1 MHSRSTKRADSID
14 EMVMRQLI
22 REYMIQYKAPSVTGA
37 TPAKEKQGVLGA
49 ALNYIKTILG
59 VSAVIF
65 LMNNKDALVSFAT
78 KFYDTITSIPETM
91 EKITTLVG
99 QVSSAVTTGG
109 IGSLLSLES
118 KQASSIGNQNL
129 FEVDKAPSASAGP
142 SGTVFKTAYG
152 NLLATTNV
160 LSAAKKNIE
169 KFKNSR
175 KPILPLDIP
184 TIDANIG
191 TDNFERSLQEAEEKI
206 VKMIDTINTISQNNQ
221 NYPDNFNAGG
231 LQWVAALAER
241 DVKVPADDKKQREI
255 TNRALSDSLIVAIY
269 NSLKDDVLNFIG
281 ENYLGI
287 EKIQDDDVKSK
298 FLDILKRFTLKIVKD
313 VFENNLSDNAKGI
326 VLPE

>member
-37 TPAKEKQGVLGA
+37 TAAKEKQGVLDA

-65 LMNNKDALVSFAT
+65 LMKNKDSLVSFAT
-78 KFYDTITSIPETM
+78 KFYDTITSIPETVG
-91 EKITTLVG
+91 KITALVG
-99 QVSSAVTTGG
+99 QVSGAIASGG
-109 IGSLLSLES
+109 ISSLLSLES
-118 KQASSIGNQNL
+118 KQITTFGNQNL
-129 FEVDKAPSASAGP
+129 FEADKAPPAPAGP
-142 SGTVFKTAYG
+142 KGTVFKTAYG

-160 LSAAKKNIE
+160 LGAAKKNLE

-175 KPILPLDIP
+175 RPILPLDIP

-191 TDNFERSLQEAEEKI
+191 TDNFERSLQEAETKI

-221 NYPDNFNAGG
+221 NYPDNFSAGG

-255 TNRALSDSLIVAIY
+255 TNRVLSDSLIVAIY

-298 FLDILKRFTLKIVKD
+298 FLDILKIFTLKIVKD
-313 VFENNLSDNAKGI
+313 VFENNLTDAAKGI